1 VADDGPGAVV
11 ADPSGP
17 QTAGGAPPG
26 TGRTATA
33 TTPATGSTP
42 TTPATGT
49 TPATPTT
56 PATGTTPAT
65 PASTSP
71 EPPPARLRD
80 LLSYL
85 REHRAVLGVVL
96 VVSLLGA
103 ALSLA
108 QPVMVNRVIT
118 AVGAGETS
126 GGAVGTLVAL
136 VAGAGLLGAVQQYL
150 LERTAEG
157 VVLSARR
164 RLLRRLL
171 RLPIREYDARR
182 TGDLVSRVGSDTTM
196 VRAAL
201 TGGLVDAVGG
211 ALVFA
216 GALVAMAL
224 IDVTLL
230 GITLAVIAVAVVSV
244 VVASAR
250 IQTLTRASQ
259 EAVGRIAAG
268 VDRALSGVRTIRAAD
283 ATEREGRRLEA
294 DAEEA
299 YELGVRV
306 ARVGAVLWPVSGLAV
321 QGAFLAVLGVG
332 GYRVAAGT
340 LSVADLVTFIL
351 FLFMM
356 LMPLGTAFSAV
367 ITVRSA
373 LGALARIQEILD
385 LPAEDDGDAAVGG
398 GAISGAAI
406 ARGPISDAAVA
417 GGAIPHRS
425 AQDGT
430 SIGRGAAMVVFDGV
444 HFAYRGADP
453 VLEDVSFAVPRGS
466 TTAIVG
472 PSGAGK
478 TTLLALLERF
488 YEPTGGTIRLEG
500 ADVRDLPRAAL
511 RRRIG
516 YVEQDAPVL
525 AGTIRENLL
534 LAAPDAD
541 DARCLAALASVNL
554 LDRIEQ
560 HADGLDTV
568 VGDEGVGL
576 SGGERQRLAIARA
589 LVTDAPLLLLDEPT
603 ASLDGRNERAMREAI
618 RTAAVG
624 RTVLIVAHR
633 LATVADADQI
643 VVLEAG
649 RVVATGTHAEL
660 LDGSPLYRELARHQL
675 LVP

>member
-1 VADDGPGAVV
+1 MADDEPGAPD
-11 ADPSGP
+11 A
-17 QTAGGAPPG
+17 
-26 TGRTATA
+26 
-33 TTPATGSTP
+33 
-42 TTPATGT
+42 
-49 TPATPTT
+49 
-56 PATGTTPAT
+56 
-65 PASTSP
+65 P
-71 EPPPARLRD
+71 EPRARLRD

-85 REHRAVLGVVL
+85 REHRAVLTVVL
-96 VVSLLGA
+96 VVSILGA
-103 ALSLA
+103 GLSLA

-118 AVGAGETS
+118 AVGRGQTFS
-126 GGAVGTLVAL
+126 GAVVTLVLL
-136 VAGAGLLGAVQQYL
+136 VVGAGLVGAVQQYL

-164 RLLRRLL
+164 RLLRTLL
-171 RLPIREYDARR
+171 RLPVREYDVRR
-182 TGDLVSRVGSDTTM
+182 TGDLVSRVGSDTTL

-201 TGGLVDAVGG
+201 TGGLVDALGG
-211 ALVFA
+211 SLVFA

-224 IDVTLL
+224 IDAALL

-259 EAVGRIAAG
+259 EAVGRVAAG
-268 VDRALSGVRTIRAAD
+268 VERALSGVRTIRAAG

-294 DAEEA
+294 DAEAA
-299 YELGVRV
+299 YALGVQV
-306 ARVGAVLWPVSGLAV
+306 ARIGAILWPVSGLAV

-340 LSVADLVTFIL
+340 LTVADLVTFIL

-367 ITVRSA
+367 VTVRSA

-385 LPAEDDGDAAVGG
+385 LPAEDAGDAAAGDATAAGGAGG
-398 GAISGAAI
+398 GDGSRGAGDVVGRA
-406 ARGPISDAAVA
+406 APAAAGRVEPAAAEQPAAVA
-417 GGAIPHRS
+417 FDDVRFTYP
-425 AQDGT
+425 
-430 SIGRGAAMVVFDGV
+430 GRE
-444 HFAYRGADP
+444 P
-453 VLEDVSFAVPRGS
+453 VLRGVSLAVPRGS

-478 TTLLALLERF
+478 TTLLALIERF
-488 YEPTGGTIRLEG
+488 YEPDAGTIRVDG
-500 ADVRDLPRAAL
+500 VDVRVLPRADL
-511 RRRIG
+511 RARIG

-525 AGTIRENLL
+525 AGTIRDNLL

-541 DARCLAALASVNL
+541 DARCREALASVNL
-554 LDRIEQ
+554 LERIGR
-560 HADGLDTV
+560 HTDGLDTV
-568 VGDEGVGL
+568 VGDDGVGL

-589 LVTDAPLLLLDEPT
+589 LIGAAPLLLLDEPT
-603 ASLDGRNERAMREAI
+603 ASLDGRNEQAMRDAI

-643 VVLEAG
+643 VVLDAG
-649 RVVATGTHAEL
+649 RVVATGTHPEL
-660 LDGSPLYRELARHQL
+660 IEASALYRELARHQL
-675 LVP
+675 LV

>member
-1 VADDGPGAVV
+1 MAE
-11 ADPSGP
+11 
-17 QTAGGAPPG
+17 
-26 TGRTATA
+26 ATA
-33 TTPATGSTP
+33 
-42 TTPATGT
+42 
-49 TPATPTT
+49 
-56 PATGTTPAT
+56 
-65 PASTSP
+65 P
-71 EPPPARLRD
+71 EPQARLRD

-85 REHRAVLGVVL
+85 REHRGVLGVVL

-108 QPVMVNRVIT
+108 QPVVVNGVIT
-118 AVGAGETS
+118 AVGAGQAV
-126 GGAVGTLVAL
+126 GGAVAGLVVL
-136 VAGAGLLGAVQQYL
+136 VAGSGLLGAVQQYL

-164 RLLRRLL
+164 RLLRTLL

-201 TGGLVDAVGG
+201 TGGLVDALGG
-211 ALVFA
+211 GIVFV
-216 GALVAMAL
+216 GALVAMAVL
-224 IDVTLL
+224 DLALL
-230 GITLAVIAVAVVSV
+230 GITLAVITVAVVSV

-268 VDRALSGVRTIRAAD
+268 VERALSGVRTIRAAG
-283 ATEREGRRLEA
+283 ATEREGRHLEA
-294 DAEEA
+294 DAEDA
-299 YELGVRV
+299 YRLGVQV
-306 ARVGAVLWPVSGLAV
+306 ARVGAVLWPISGLAV

-340 LSVADLVTFIL
+340 LSVADLITFIL

-385 LPAEDDGDAAVGG
+385 LPGEDADDVDVRVEVGTLRRP
-398 GAISGAAI
+398 APEGAA
-406 ARGPISDAAVA
+406 GPDAVMVA
-417 GGAIPHRS
+417 
-425 AQDGT
+425 
-430 SIGRGAAMVVFDGV
+430 FDGV
-444 HFAYRGADP
+444 RFGYRGGEP
-453 VLEDVSFAVPRGS
+453 VLRDVSFTVPRGS

-478 TTLLALLERF
+478 TTLLALIERF
-488 YEPTGGTIRLEG
+488 YEPDAGTILVDG
-500 ADVRDLPRAAL
+500 ADIRTLPRAAL
-511 RRRIG
+511 RAWIG

-525 AGTIRENLL
+525 AGTIRDNLL

-541 DARCLAALASVNL
+541 DVRCRDALASVNL
-554 LDRIEQ
+554 LERIDQ
-560 HADGLDTV
+560 HAEGLDTV
-568 VGDEGVGL
+568 VGDDGVGL

-589 LVTDAPLLLLDEPT
+589 LIGDAPLLLLDEPT

-643 VVLEAG
+643 VVLDSG

-660 LDGSPLYRELARHQL
+660 LDSSELYHELARHQL
-675 LVP
+675 LV